1 MDFGT
6 LLYAAHK
13 NEKTANKDVSMNDM
27 VFGSL
32 DNVIVLAYSF
42 YVLNSSDFKSS
53 GFNRTL
59 FKFLV
64 VSTK

>member
-27 VFGSL
+27 FMGSL
-32 DNVIVLAYSF
+32 DNVIVLVYSCF
-42 YVLNSSDFKSS
+42 YVLNIKDF
-53 GFNRTL
+53 
-59 FKFLV
+59 
-64 VSTK
+64 